1 MLPVKIL
8 SHPARSIHWRLLC
21 AAIYCACVCIA
32 KVSCISFVLQVVDK
46 CSVIFAHHVNQ
57 HDYSCIYS
65 CEGLRSIAK
74 DHSCEMLWMGLWIQK
89 KNGVGNELTFGI
101 CLVCMP
107 PLLLP
112 SLLSE
117 KLSRRESREGT
128 TYGNSFTVYLNI
140 LRMYY
145 ILVEHHNHTGT
156 LVHCCFW

>member
-1 MLPVKIL
+1 MLINMTTHVSTHVK
-8 SHPARSIHWRLLC
+8 
-21 AAIYCACVCIA
+21 V
-32 KVSCISFVLQVVDK
+32 FEVLQKITAVR
-46 CSVIFAHHVNQ
+46 CCGWA
-57 HDYSCIYS
+57 
-65 CEGLRSIAK
+65 CEYK
-74 DHSCEMLWMGLWIQK
+74 K

-156 LVHCCFW
+156 LVHCCF